1 VAVNCST
8 SQVRL
13 HRTSIAAANA
23 LEGSGL
29 NPDRLTIEVTETTV
43 ADEKAS
49 DDLHELLRLGVHL
62 AVDNVG
68 TNWSTLGNLRRFAI
82 ETAKVDREFIS
93 ALEAHEGVNRAI
105 VEAIIQVSHSLAM
118 STVAEGIETVEQV
131 AILREFGADVG
142 QGYYFARPLPADQAH
157 VMANKEPRT
166 VFSLTAETESPSTN
180 SIESPDVTVLPSMAD
195 TELEINRAHVL

>member
-8 SQVRL
+8 SQLRN